1 MGLLGPAGRE
11 GDVRK
16 EDGVLDA
23 LERGELG
30 NQLRSWEELGP
41 VATTTGQ
48 G

>member
-30 NQLRSWEELGP
+30 LWLLLQVRDDWQGLGG
-41 VATTTGQ
+41 TSH
-48 G
+48 